1 MPSIP
6 SEVVTRA
13 STCQLASTAR
23 PPAVYGR
30 STGTRTTSTATCEIF
45 TAASERERALA
56 DDVAL
61 VVGVRPHF
69 RLPAP
74 DVRRVVPRLR
84 HRQGGVLDFVGAEVA
99 WLARIRRPIADC
111 IDGAG
116 QLEQE
121 RQVLVVVE
129 IVEEGLAMPFDV
141 HHHPEHV
148 RRLAGEGR
156 VAADPLVPGQVP
168 I

>member
-6 SEVVTRA
+6 SDVVTRA
-13 STCQLASTAR
+13 SPGQSGSPAR

-45 TAASERERALA
+45 TAASEREGALA
-56 DDVAL
+56 DDVTL

-74 DVRRVVPRLR
+74 DVRRVVPELR
-84 HRQGGVLDFVGAEVA
+84 HRQGGVLDLVGAEI
-99 WLARIRRPIADC
+99 ARLGGVRRAVGKGGDR
-111 IDGAG
+111 AR
-116 QLEQE
+116 QLGQE
-121 RQVLVVVE
+121 RP
-129 IVEEGLAMPFDV
+129 G
-141 HHHPEHV
+141 V
-148 RRLAGEGR
+148 RFGEGG
-156 VAADPLVPGQVP
+156 VKGPPDALAAPYLPKN